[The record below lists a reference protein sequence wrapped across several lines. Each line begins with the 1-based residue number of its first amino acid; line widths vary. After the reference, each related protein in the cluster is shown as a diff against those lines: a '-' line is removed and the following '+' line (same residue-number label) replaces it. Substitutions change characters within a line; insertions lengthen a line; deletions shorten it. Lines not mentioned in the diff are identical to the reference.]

1 MKKFLKTKTFGDLSS
16 EELEFHIQ
24 GYCMLTGDDPF
35 ETGPGIRDEEAARES
50 WERNRNFIITLQNVP
65 IKDQHKENVFVWTGG
80 GNYFELFERP
90 ASWWK
95 YDAPKKFR
103 NYWDGCMT
111 RPEQKKYLLAHP
123 KLLTALEREALRKP
137 KGGE

>member
-1 MKKFLKTKTFGDLSS
+1 MKKFLKNKTFGDPSP
-16 EELEFHIQ
+16 EEMEFHIQ

-35 ETGPGIRDEEAARES
+35 ERGQGIRDEEAARES
-50 WERNRNFIITLQNVP
+50 WERCQDFIMSLQNIP
-65 IKDQHKENVFVWTGG
+65 INDHHKENVFVWTRG

-90 ASWWK
+90 ASWYK
-95 YDAPKKFR
+95 YDAPKKVP
-103 NYWDGCMT
+103 NYWHGFMT
-111 RPEQKKYLLAHP
+111 RPEQKKYLLAYP

>member
-1 MKKFLKTKTFGDLSS
+1 MKKFLKNKTFGDPSP

-35 ETGPGIRDEEAARES
+35 ERGQAIRDEEAARES
-50 WERNRNFIITLQNVP
+50 WERHRDFIMGLQNEP
-65 IKDQHKENVFVWTGG
+65 IRDHHRREIFVFAHEEK
-80 GNYFELFERP
+80 YFELFQRP
-90 ASWWK
+90 GSWWK
-95 YDAPKKFR
+95 YDAPKKIP
-103 NYWDGCMT
+103 NYRDRCMT

-123 KLLTALEREALRKP
+123 KLLTAPEREALRKP